1 MHPTFYESGAT
12 FVVLAAVALHVVWRR
27 ERSGVH
33 WLLLT
38 LLASMMGWTGGLSLF
53 YYSWS
58 GHEEL
63 ARFSLTLAF
72 ACVFVVPPA
81 WLMLAARQT
90 HVRLFDR
97 SAASL
102 IAVLVPPAMTCL
114 AVVTN
119 PGHRLFVRDFDA
131 ELLSRSAA
139 EWAGPVFWVGLA
151 YGVMLMLAGSCLYLA
166 AAYRMASSGQRTR
179 GLVLATIVTT
189 PIVLA
194 PLIGFHLE
202 RDVTPA
208 LIGAMTVLLFVVT
221 WRHRIL
227 DSLPIARRDLIEH
240 LDDGVVL
247 TGCDGAVLDANP
259 AAETIL
265 GSKLADVRGRPLNL
279 LLAELTDPEH
289 RTEVQQSLAEL
300 IELAMPITFEFEASD
315 ERALEVDA
323 GPVHG
328 GDGETAGFYA
338 VLRDRTEHRRYEK
351 FLRQSQRLE
360 TVASLTAGIAHEVN
374 NPLAFVRSNL
384 NHVQRICGS
393 LEQELR
399 ELGLGDT
406 KAEIEELRQVTE
418 ESLEGLDRIA
428 TTIERMRRFSRL
440 QEREL
445 GDVDLNVVVDDALRM
460 ARLRS
465 GPELTVRCELV
476 PHLPT
481 VRGSREHLVQAV
493 LNVIVN
499 ARLALAGRSAA
510 LIRIETARVGDW
522 VEIRVI
528 DNGPGI
534 PDELQERIFDPFYTT
549 RRSGEASG
557 LGLAV
562 AFGIVREHRGDL
574 DLESVVGKGCKFVI
588 RLHSSA
594 VSEPGAPVRAA

>member
-1 MHPTFYESGAT
+1 M
-12 FVVLAAVALHVVWRR
+12 
-27 ERSGVH
+27 
-33 WLLLT
+33 
-38 LLASMMGWTGGLSLF
+38 
-53 YYSWS
+53 
-58 GHEEL
+58 
-63 ARFSLTLAF
+63 
-72 ACVFVVPPA
+72 
-81 WLMLAARQT
+81 
-90 HVRLFDR
+90 
-97 SAASL
+97 
-102 IAVLVPPAMTCL
+102 
-114 AVVTN
+114 
-119 PGHRLFVRDFDA
+119 
-131 ELLSRSAA
+131 
-139 EWAGPVFWVGLA
+139 
-151 YGVMLMLAGSCLYLA
+151 
-166 AAYRMASSGQRTR
+166 
-179 GLVLATIVTT
+179 
-189 PIVLA
+189 
-194 PLIGFHLE
+194 
-202 RDVTPA
+202 
-208 LIGAMTVLLFVVT
+208 T

-265 GSKLADVRGRPLNL
+265 GSKVADVRGRPLNL

-300 IELAMPITFEFEASD
+300 IELAMPITFEFDASD

-323 GPVHG
+323 GPVRG

-393 LEQELR
+393 LEQELH
-399 ELGLGDT
+399 ELGLGDK

-499 ARLALAGRSAA
+499 ARQALAGRSSA

-522 VEIRVI
+522 VEIQVI

-549 RRSGEASG
+549 RRPGEASG

-562 AFGIVREHRGDL
+562 AFGIVREHRGHL

-588 RLHSSA
+588 RLRSSA